1 MIKQASEN
9 SASLICLSFIL
20 RFQRS
25 YRSEFPS
32 AYIIYTGNV
41 SRMLLCFELFSQ
53 NLYFF
58 VKSANFNPLYIYL
71 PNKFTN
77 CYTKTEIIFLQ
88 LIFKVFLVHDV
99 TSALLKSYLC

>member
-9 SASLICLSFIL
+9 SASLVCLSFIL

-25 YRSEFPS
+25 YRSGFPS

-41 SRMLLCFELFSQ
+41 SRMLRCFELFFSQ

-58 VKSANFNPLYIYL
+58 VKSANFNPLYIS
-71 PNKFTN
+71 
-77 CYTKTEIIFLQ
+77 TEQIY
-88 LIFKVFLVHDV
+88 K
-99 TSALLKSYLC
+99 LLH

>member
-41 SRMLLCFELFSQ
+41 SRMLLCFELF
-53 NLYFF
+53 FT
-58 VKSANFNPLYIYL
+58 KSVLFCEIGQFQLPIYIS
-71 PNKFTN
+71 
-77 CYTKTEIIFLQ
+77 TEQIY
-88 LIFKVFLVHDV
+88 K
-99 TSALLKSYLC
+99 LLH

>member
-25 YRSEFPS
+25 YRSELPS

-41 SRMLLCFELFSQ
+41 SRMLRCFELF
-53 NLYFF
+53 FT
-58 VKSANFNPLYIYL
+58 KSVLFCEIGQFQPPIYIYR
-71 PNKFTN
+71 TN
-77 CYTKTEIIFLQ
+77 LQ
-88 LIFKVFLVHDV
+88 IV
-99 TSALLKSYLC
+99 TLKLK

>member
-41 SRMLLCFELFSQ
+41 SRMLRCFELFFTKSE
-53 NLYFF
+53 LF
-58 VKSANFNPLYIYL
+58 VNSANFPPPIYIYR
-71 PNKFTN
+71 TN
-77 CYTKTEIIFLQ
+77 LQ
-88 LIFKVFLVHDV
+88 IV
-99 TSALLKSYLC
+99 ALKLK